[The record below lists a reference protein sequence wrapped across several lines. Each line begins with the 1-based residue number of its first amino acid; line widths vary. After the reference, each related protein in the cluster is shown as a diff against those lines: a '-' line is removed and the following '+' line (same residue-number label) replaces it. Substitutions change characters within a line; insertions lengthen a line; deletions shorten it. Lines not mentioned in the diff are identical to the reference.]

1 MKKINKY
8 FSFVIF
14 AICLLLPACV
24 HKHKNS
30 EVIDKDAKYVTLSTN
45 SSKVDLRSIFSF
57 YNKDGEFL
65 ESNRFD
71 DLILSNAIA
80 FKDNIYY
87 YGSKGIIKIDRIKN
101 TIKKILD
108 TSSDII
114 DEEEGVLYYNVN
126 EGFVESSKSDYK
138 SKICK
143 FGEKDCISFNKM
155 IYGFKVLKNNLYV
168 VLDSLQSKD
177 ETYTLRV
184 YDFNTKKILNEYNV
198 PKGTDLQKADNK
210 IYVIESGKL
219 AYEYGNKE
227 NILPT
232 KYENK
237 EDILSKEDYIHNIFL
252 NKNGKL
258 FMEKYN
264 YETGTSIF
272 SLYNFTD
279 KKEVVKISDGDGMYY
294 TPYSDIVISMDTA
307 NNKFTDLSNNKTI
320 ELKQF
325 NNYKT
330 FNALPL
336 E

>member
-1 MKKINKY
+1 MQKRNKY

-14 AICLLLPACV
+14 AICLLLSACV

-30 EVIDKDAKYVTLSTN
+30 EVINKDAKYVTLSTN

-57 YNKDGEFL
+57 YDKDGKFL

-71 DLILSNAIA
+71 DLILSNAIE

-87 YGSKGIIKIDRIKN
+87 YGSKGIIKIDRNKN

-108 TSSDII
+108 TSSDNI
-114 DEEEGVLYYNVN
+114 DEEEGILYYNVN
-126 EGFVESSKSDYK
+126 EDFVESSKFDNK

-143 FGEKDCISFNKM
+143 FEEKECVSFNKM
-155 IYGFKVLKNNLYV
+155 IHGFKVLKNNLYII
-168 VLDSLQSKD
+168 LDSLQSDD

-210 IYVIESGKL
+210 IYVIESGKP

-227 NILPT
+227 NILSND
-232 KYENK
+232 E
-237 EDILSKEDYIHNIFL
+237 YINNLFF
-252 NKNGKL
+252 NKNNKL
-258 FMEKYN
+258 IMEKYKHEN
-264 YETGTSIF
+264 GNSF
-272 SLYNFTD
+272 LSLYNFTD

-294 TPYSDIVISMDTA
+294 TPYSDTVISMDTA

>member
-1 MKKINKY
+1 MIN
-8 FSFVIF
+8 
-14 AICLLLPACV
+14 
-24 HKHKNS
+24 
-30 EVIDKDAKYVTLSTN
+30 KDAKYVTLSTN
-45 SSKVDLRSIFSF
+45 SSKVDLRSIFSL
-57 YNKDGEFL
+57 YDKDGKFL

-71 DLILSNAIA
+71 DLILSNAIE

-87 YGSKGIIKIDRIKN
+87 YGSKGIIKIDRNKN

-114 DEEEGVLYYNVN
+114 DEEEGILYYNVN
-126 EGFVESSKSDYK
+126 EDFVESSKSDNK

-143 FGEKDCISFNKM
+143 FEEKECVSFNKM
-155 IYGFKVLKNNLYV
+155 IHGFKVLKNNLYII
-168 VLDSLQSKD
+168 LDSLQSDD

-227 NILPT
+227 NILSND
-232 KYENK
+232 E
-237 EDILSKEDYIHNIFL
+237 YINNLFF
-252 NKNGKL
+252 NKNNKL
-258 FMEKYN
+258 IMEKYKHEN
-264 YETGTSIF
+264 GNSF
-272 SLYNFTD
+272 LSLYNFTD

-294 TPYSDIVISMDTA
+294 TPYSDTVISMDTA

>member
-1 MKKINKY
+1 MKKIK
-8 FSFVIF
+8 FIF
-14 AICLLLPACV
+14 ILLLSCLFVSACTHGYSSSGLINKNAKYITLSPYNSQIDIKAIISLYTADGEYLES
-24 HKHKNS
+24 HKFDKVNLDRVSSFGEHIYYHGPRGVIKVDRNKNS
-30 EVIDKDAKYVTLSTN
+30 
-45 SSKVDLRSIFSF
+45 
-57 YNKDGEFL
+57 
-65 ESNRFD
+65 
-71 DLILSNAIA
+71 
-80 FKDNIYY
+80 
-87 YGSKGIIKIDRIKN
+87 
-101 TIKKILD
+101 IKKILD
-108 TSSDII
+108 SSSDII
-114 DEEEGVLYYNVN
+114 DEEEGVLYYNEN
-126 EGFVESSKSDYK
+126 DGFVEFPKSEYK
-138 SKICK
+138 VKICK
-143 FGEKDCISFNKM
+143 FGEKDCISFNE
-155 IYGFKVLKNNLYV
+155 IVYGFKVLKNNLYV
-168 VLDSLQSKD
+168 ILDAPQLGG
-177 ETYTLRV
+177 EIWTLRV

-227 NILPT
+227 NILLT
-232 KYENK
+232 EYENK

-325 NNYKT
+325 DNYKT